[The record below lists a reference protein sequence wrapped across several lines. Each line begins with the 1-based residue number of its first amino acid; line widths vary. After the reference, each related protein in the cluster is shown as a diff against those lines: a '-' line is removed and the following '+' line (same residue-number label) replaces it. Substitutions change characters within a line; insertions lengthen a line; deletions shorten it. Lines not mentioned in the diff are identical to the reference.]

1 MNQFINKFS
10 GNDIMVARI
19 LFESSVG
26 SRIPIEE
33 NTNNIT
39 VLVNNETI
47 NILTKFLSVC
57 YIRNFVDFIQQV
69 F

>member
-1 MNQFINKFS
+1 MMN
-10 GNDIMVARI
+10 
-19 LFESSVG
+19 
-26 SRIPIEE
+26 IEE

-39 VLVNNETI
+39 VVVNNETI
-47 NILTKFLSVC
+47 NILTKILSVC